1 MGDRGYDNGLW
12 SGQIRGMKRAG
23 RLRAGKLECRVLDG
37 IWAWRER
44 TCSIVGASRAESG
57 PAGSGVWSGVEWSAH
72 VVLCVL
78 ESEGTEAGGL
88 RFPVGFL

>member
-44 TCSIVGASRAESG
+44 TCSIVGASRAEYRSRWIR
-57 PAGSGVWSGVEWSAH
+57 SVEWSGVH
-72 VVLCVL
+72 MRNCVCL
-78 ESEGTEAGGL
+78 SL
-88 RFPVGFL
+88 RGPRPVA